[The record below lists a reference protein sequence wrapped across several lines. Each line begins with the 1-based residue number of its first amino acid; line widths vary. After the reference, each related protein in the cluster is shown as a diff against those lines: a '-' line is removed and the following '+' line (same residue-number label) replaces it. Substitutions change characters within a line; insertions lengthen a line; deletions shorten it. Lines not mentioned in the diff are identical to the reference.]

1 MGGDDMRY
9 FEIGQRIRRY
19 RKACGLSQ
27 EALAGRVGISVTHM
41 SHIETGNTKLSLPVL
56 AKIADELSVGTDAL
70 LSDAPKPDKAA
81 LSAEVQRFWTR
92 LRPTSFPWPSRC
104 FGRLETRCKA
114 TWLEAYFGTH
124 NNVKSFFGFM
134 PYYAS
139 PSATKT

>member
-41 SHIETGNTKLSLPVL
+41 GHIETGNTKLSLPVL
-56 AKIADELSVGTDAL
+56 TNIADELSVGTDAL

-81 LSAEVQRFWTR
+81 LSAEVLEVLDPFEADELPVAIEV
-92 LRPTSFPWPSRC
+92 LRALRDALAKRR
-104 FGRLETRCKA
+104 G
-114 TWLEAYFGTH
+114 
-124 NNVKSFFGFM
+124 
-134 PYYAS
+134 
-139 PSATKT
+139 

>member
-1 MGGDDMRY
+1 MGGDWMKY

-56 AKIADELSVGTDAL
+56 ARIADELSVGVGAL

-81 LSAEVQRFWTR
+81 LSAEVQEILDSFEADELPVAIEV
-92 LRPTSFPWPSRC
+92 LRALRNALAKQ
-104 FGRLETRCKA
+104 RD
-114 TWLEAYFGTH
+114 
-124 NNVKSFFGFM
+124 
-134 PYYAS
+134 
-139 PSATKT
+139 